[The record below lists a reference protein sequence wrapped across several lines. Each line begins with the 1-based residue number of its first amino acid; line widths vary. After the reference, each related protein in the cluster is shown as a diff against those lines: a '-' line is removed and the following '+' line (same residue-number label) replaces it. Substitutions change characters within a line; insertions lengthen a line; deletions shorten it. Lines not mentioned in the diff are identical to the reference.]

1 MGALRTRW
9 RHLGRRVNV
18 SASTAIAPTPAGKTI
33 KKRPAWAT
41 LTCVGL
47 KEGARWRVYG
57 CDRGAHLAA
66 IAPTPVGKMVN
77 RIGVGDV
84 DAQWFRRASNPHLPD
99 RCGRSAVL
107 SYGTVLPAHTAHP
120 MGVHAHGLGW
130 WDGHPA
136 TPAPSARPVCAVA
149 RRRDR
154 PRVHGAHADCLD
166 SPRAL
171 CRSNRIRTGGL
182 PLRRRTLSPLSYG
195 TLVAFPLGHTMRPR
209 VGHPSDWRDSNPRP
223 PGPQPGALPTAPQ
236 SVGRFS
242 RPAGTA
248 RPCGSRVTEE
258 RVRPVARMRRSC
270 RIRVVPSTGFE
281 PATPTFGR
289 WRSIL

>member
-1 MGALRTRW
+1 MVGW
-9 RHLGRRVNV
+9 
-18 SASTAIAPTPAGKTI
+18 AS
-33 KKRPAWAT
+33 
-41 LTCVGL
+41 
-47 KEGARWRVYG
+47 
-57 CDRGAHLAA
+57 CDADPIHF
-66 IAPTPVGKMVN
+66 
-77 RIGVGDV
+77 IGSV
-84 DAQWFRRASNPHLPD
+84 
-99 RCGRSAVL
+99 
-107 SYGTVLPAHTAHP
+107 
-120 MGVHAHGLGW
+120 
-130 WDGHPA
+130 
-136 TPAPSARPVCAVA
+136 VA
-149 RRRDR
+149 RHRDR

-270 RIRVVPSTGFE
+270 RIRVVPSVGFE